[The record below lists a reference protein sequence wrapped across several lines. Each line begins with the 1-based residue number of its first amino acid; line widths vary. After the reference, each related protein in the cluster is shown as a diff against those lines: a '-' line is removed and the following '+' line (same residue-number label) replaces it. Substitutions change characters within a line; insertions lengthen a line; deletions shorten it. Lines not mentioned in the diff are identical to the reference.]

1 MKKYLLEVDQYKA
14 FLAGQDQATTKRVK
28 AMAQY
33 IHDWERK
40 WERLAGDGILQG
52 KLSQICFAGGC
63 HY

>member
-1 MKKYLLEVDQYKA
+1 MKRYLLEVDQYKA
-14 FLAGQDQATTKRVK
+14 FLAGQGQATPKQGK

-40 WERLAGDGILQG
+40 WERLAGDGILPG
-52 KLSQICFAGGC
+52 KLSQINFAGGC